1 MRILIL
7 SLLFFINLVAYD
19 DNFTAEENKW
29 MKENPIVT
37 YVGDPLWLP
46 FEGHDNNGNYIGI
59 VPDLLQLA
67 SNKTPLTFRH
77 VDTKSWQESLG
88 KMADGSVM
96 MISQSRYSNAHTSL
110 LFTET
115 FFKTP
120 VVIVM
125 QQGEDYVSSLHQ
137 IKDKRIG
144 LVRNKTTT
152 PIFKDNY
159 PTINFSVFASVEEG
173 MKSLALG
180 EVDAFLCSLPEAG
193 YKIAKMQ
200 LSNLRIVGKTEVE
213 IELGFGVNL
222 QYPIL
227 HKILN
232 IMISNRS
239 EAAVQSV
246 LSQWTRQ
253 DYIEK
258 VDYTALYIALSVF
271 TFISLMGT
279 LFYWRLRRES
289 TARIKAQSM
298 MLQQQSKMASM
309 GEMMDAVAHQW
320 KQPLNALSMY
330 SDLMKSDYEDGRV
343 DKAYVDEM
351 VEGVQTQIEHM
362 TNTLSEFRDF
372 FRPNTDIRVFNLRD
386 VISSVQFLVKDEF
399 LKNSISIEVDIDDG
413 IRLKGNENEFKH
425 LILNVINNA
434 KDAFNEGDVTKRV
447 IKIQAAEEADCIH
460 MSIEDNAG
468 GIPEHVIDHIF
479 EANVTTKEA
488 GKGTGI
494 GLYMSEQII
503 KKMKGSIKVSNTNQG
518 ACFSI
523 KLVKAT

>member
-399 LKNSISIEVDIDDG
+399 LKI
-413 IRLKGNENEFKH
+413 
-425 LILNVINNA
+425 A
-434 KDAFNEGDVTKRV
+434 
-447 IKIQAAEEADCIH
+447 
-460 MSIEDNAG
+460 
-468 GIPEHVIDHIF
+468 
-479 EANVTTKEA
+479 
-488 GKGTGI
+488 
-494 GLYMSEQII
+494 
-503 KKMKGSIKVSNTNQG
+503 
-518 ACFSI
+518 
-523 KLVKAT
+523 LV

>member
-1 MRILIL
+1 MRIIIF

-19 DNFTAEENKW
+19 DRFTAEENRW
-29 MKENPIVT
+29 MEQNPIVT

-46 FEGHDNNGNYIGI
+46 FEGHDDNRNYIGI
-59 VPDLLQLA
+59 VPDLLELA
-67 SNKTPLTFRH
+67 SNKTSLTFRY
-77 VDTKSWQESLG
+77 VDTKSWQESLDM
-88 KMADGSVM
+88 MADGKVM

-120 VVIVM
+120 IVIVM

-137 IKDKRIG
+137 LKDKRIG
-144 LVRNKTTT
+144 LVANKTTT
-152 PIFKDNY
+152 PIFKENY
-159 PTINFSVFASVEEG
+159 PAMNYSVSQSVEEG
-173 MKSLALG
+173 LESLALG

-213 IELGFGVNL
+213 IELGFGVNDE
-222 QYPIL
+222 YPVL

-232 IMISNRS
+232 SMIANRS

-246 LSQWTRQ
+246 LSKWTRQ
-253 DYIEK
+253 DYVEK
-258 VDYTALYIALSVF
+258 IDYTALYIVLSVF
-271 TFISLMGT
+271 AVIFLMGT

-289 TARIKAQSM
+289 RARIKAQSI

-343 DKAYVDEM
+343 DKAYVDDM
-351 VEGVQTQIEHM
+351 VEGVQAQIAHM
-362 TNTLSEFRDF
+362 TNTLSEFRNF
-372 FRPNTDIRVFNLRD
+372 FRPNTGIRIFNLSD

-399 LKNSISIEVDIDDG
+399 LKNSISIEVDIDEG
-413 IRLKGNENEFKH
+413 IRLEGNENEFKH
-425 LILNVINNA
+425 LILNIINNA
-434 KDAFNEGDVTKRV
+434 KDAFNEGTVVTRL
-447 IKIQAAEEADCIH
+447 IRIQALEEADYITL
-460 MSIEDNAG
+460 SIKDNAG
-468 GIPEHVIDHIF
+468 GIPEHVLDHIF
-479 EANVTTKEA
+479 EANFTTKEA

-494 GLYMSEQII
+494 GLYMSEQIL
-503 KKMKGSIKVSNTNQG
+503 KKMKGSIKVSNIDQG
-518 ACFSI
+518 ACFTI
-523 KLVKAT
+523 KLVKAI